1 MTADTDLVGALLE
14 EAEAIV
20 AAEWMRLQ
28 QGRQRGERDVTERPA
43 EMPASLP
50 RPPRVA
56 TTTAVLG
63 CRGGPQP
70 GYPSAW
76 HARRWPGREVPG
88 TQRSPPRA
96 HPVVFKDVVEQRR

>member
-1 MTADTDLVGALLE
+1 MTTDTDLVGALLE
-14 EAEAIV
+14 EPEAIGQ
-20 AAEWMRLQ
+20 AEWMRLQ
-28 QGRQRGERDVTERPA
+28 QGRQRGEREVTELSA

-63 CRGGPQP
+63 CRGVPQP
-70 GYPSAW
+70 GYPSGW
-76 HARRWPGREVPG
+76 HARRWPGLEVPA